1 MGKQEKPLTFKQEKF
16 CKYSLILKVM
26 LVKHIGCLMM
36 RQR

>member
-16 CKYSLILKVM
+16 TLIQKVM